1 VVDISFLLG
10 LAQASEGSQCRQEK
24 SRYNEPDFNHKP
36 SARRCHWRAFLFGEH
51 YMPSFD
57 VVSELDK
64 HEVTNAVENAV
75 KELDRRYDLKGKGSF
90 EFKEKDLTVN
100 LTAEAEF
107 QLEAMIE
114 ILKLALVKRKID
126 VQCLEVKDAYASGK
140 LMKQEAVLKE
150 GIDKELAKKIVAHI
164 KDAKLK
170 VQAAIQGEQVRVTG
184 KKRDDLQEAIAALR
198 GKEFGMPLQFNNF
211 RD

>member
-1 VVDISFLLG
+1 
-10 LAQASEGSQCRQEK
+10 
-24 SRYNEPDFNHKP
+24 
-36 SARRCHWRAFLFGEH
+36 
-51 YMPSFD
+51 MPSFD

-90 EFKEKDLTVN
+90 EFKDKELTVN

-140 LMKQEAVLKE
+140 VMKQEAVLKE

-170 VQAAIQGEQVRVTG
+170 VQAAIQGEQVRVIG

-198 GKEFGMPLQFNNF
+198 AKEFGMPLQFNNF

>member
-1 VVDISFLLG
+1 
-10 LAQASEGSQCRQEK
+10 
-24 SRYNEPDFNHKP
+24 
-36 SARRCHWRAFLFGEH
+36 
-51 YMPSFD
+51 MPSFD

-100 LTAEAEF
+100 LTAEADF

-126 VQCLEVKDAYASGK
+126 VQCLEVKDAFASGK

-150 GIDKELAKKIVAHI
+150 GIDKEMAKKIVAHV

-170 VQAAIQGEQVRVTG
+170 VQAAIQGEQVRITG

-198 GKEFGMPLQFNNF
+198 AKEFGMPLQFNNF